1 MLERHEQNV
10 FVYKRYDKPR
20 DPSDY
25 TKTGAL
31 EVNWIFVRRI
41 NRFPHDLANITF
53 VNYLFSPNFMYYL
66 DFNKV
71 QNKFVIKKTL
81 DQLDKVQIPSGLMN
95 PGDGKEVALVGKK
108 FQWLNN
114 STFRV
119 INDDGIEKTVD
130 IENNCK

>member
-10 FVYKRYDKPR
+10 FVYKRSDKPR

-25 TKTGAL
+25 IKTGPL
-31 EVNWIFVRRI
+31 EVSWIFVRRI

-81 DQLDKVQIPSGLMN
+81 D
-95 PGDGKEVALVGKK
+95 
-108 FQWLNN
+108 
-114 STFRV
+114 
-119 INDDGIEKTVD
+119 
-130 IENNCK
+130 